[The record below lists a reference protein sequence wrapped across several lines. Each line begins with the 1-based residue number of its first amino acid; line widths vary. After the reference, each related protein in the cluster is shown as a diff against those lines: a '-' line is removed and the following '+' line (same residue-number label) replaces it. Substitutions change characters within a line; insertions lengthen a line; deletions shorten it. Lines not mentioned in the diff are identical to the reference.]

1 MKLCPECSKSP
12 WPFVMVFFLASVSGF
27 ITWLTLS
34 YSQLGLLERVGGTA
48 LIFIA
53 VGATLLHYVLSCMRR
68 HCRHDH
74 PKHAGVPAER
84 PGNMS

>member
-1 MKLCPECSKSP
+1 
-12 WPFVMVFFLASVSGF
+12 MVFFLASVSGF

-74 PKHAGVPAER
+74 AKHPGVTTGPPR
-84 PGNMS
+84 KVS